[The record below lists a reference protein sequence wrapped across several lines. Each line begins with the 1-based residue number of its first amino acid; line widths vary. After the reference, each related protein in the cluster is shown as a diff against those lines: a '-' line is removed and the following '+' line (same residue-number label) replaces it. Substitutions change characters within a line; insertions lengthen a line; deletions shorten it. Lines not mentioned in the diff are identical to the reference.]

1 MIARALLVA
10 SLVAAAVPLAAQAGD
25 AEPAKPAPPA
35 SRSSAT
41 SARPLA
47 KKLGIRI
54 TALRLTAAGY
64 MVDVRYR
71 ITDAGRASK
80 TFLGRKHDE
89 LFLVDEATGM
99 RFAVPTTPKLGALR
113 QRPKGDGEADREYFV
128 FFANPG
134 RHLRAGDKV
143 TLVAGNVRIPHLALE

>member
-1 MIARALLVA
+1 MIGRALLVA
-10 SLVAAAVPLAAQAGD
+10 SLVAAALPRAAQAAD
-25 AEPAKPAPPA
+25 AEPGKAAQPAA
-35 SRSSAT
+35 RSSAA

-71 ITDAGRASK
+71 ITDPGRAAK

-99 RFAVPTTPKLGALR
+99 RFAVPTTPKVGALR
-113 QRPKGDGEADREYFV
+113 QRPKADVPTDREYFV

-134 RHLRAGDKV
+134 RHLRQGNKV
-143 TLVAGNVRIPHLALE
+143 TLVAGDVKIPHLALE